1 MLCPARETAPEWTQ
15 SCPGQSLCVTDTAPP
30 AAVTVSV

>member
-1 MLCPARETAPEWTQ
+1 MLCPARATAPEWTQ
-15 SCPGQSLCVTDTAPP
+15 SCPGQLLSVTYTAPP